1 MNLYPAIDLKD
12 GCCVRL
18 TQGSKEKV
26 KIYDQDPLA
35 VASGFLAGGAEMI
48 HIVDLDG
55 AFAGAK
61 TENLSIVKKI
71 CHELNVKIEF
81 GGGVRDEK
89 AVENLI
95 EIGVSRIVLGTIAVE
110 NTDLLANLAKKYQ
123 KYLAIGIDARNGKV
137 ATRGWET
144 TTEIDAVTL
153 AKQVSELG
161 IERVIY
167 TDIAQD
173 GMLTGPNLE
182 MTKHLAESSKLKV
195 TASGGIGS
203 LADICALKALS
214 SYGVDSCIIGKALY
228 EQKFTLKEAL
238 QLTA

>member
-1 MNLYPAIDLKD
+1 MLILPAIDLKD

-18 TQGSKEKV
+18 TQGDKEKV

-35 VASGFLAGGAEMI
+35 IASSFLALGAEMI

-110 NTDLLANLAKKYQ
+110 NRDLLANLAKKYQ

-167 TDIAQD
+167 TDISQD

-182 MTKHLAESSKLKV
+182 MTKYLAESSKLIV

-203 LADICALKALS
+203 LADIQALKTLN

-238 QLTA
+238 EVAA